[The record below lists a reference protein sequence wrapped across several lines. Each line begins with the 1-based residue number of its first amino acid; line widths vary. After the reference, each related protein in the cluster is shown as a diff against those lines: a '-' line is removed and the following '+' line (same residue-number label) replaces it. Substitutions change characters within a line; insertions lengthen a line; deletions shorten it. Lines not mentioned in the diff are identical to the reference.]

1 MHCPTRS
8 SRETRDGYRPNPSC
22 STPPSRTLLQVHP
35 LLAFNT
41 AFFSALARC
50 VSAAELRRKM
60 REVLNGV
67 EVTGVP
73 VQIER
78 RGKVAGVLVSREDFE
93 LYQSWVDQGDV
104 RAAREAMNEPG
115 ESIPLDE
122 MRKRLGL

>member
-1 MHCPTRS
+1 
-8 SRETRDGYRPNPSC
+8 
-22 STPPSRTLLQVHP
+22 
-35 LLAFNT
+35 
-41 AFFSALARC
+41 
-50 VSAAELRRKM
+50 M